1 MDRSTSKFSKY
12 SLILYFLF
20 FLVFS
25 SCTSHESIVSTQPN
39 LEGPR
44 QDYARGDL
52 QKAIEGYSAA
62 LKNYPDETAVL
73 EDYSKVL
80 EDIRQSADN
89 AFHSEDYTL
98 AEQRYSLLLRNSPRF
113 QTIENNLSFDTEY
126 VGHRIKDCL
135 IAQGRGSVQNTFDAD
150 DYMNALKAFR
160 PAIQA
165 FPEDSS
171 LKNNLAEAL
180 KDLHRRSEKALE
192 KEEYAVAGKMYA
204 LLLNENHQLKDLD
217 MSIPFSSESL
227 EDGIKQCRI
236 QLTRKGLELYREE
249 KLKEAVSV
257 WKSLLE
263 FDPGNTEIIKA
274 VGTAEEQLK
283 KIKK

>member
-1 MDRSTSKFSKY
+1 MDTSTSKFSKY

-25 SCTSHESIVSTQPN
+25 SCTTHESIVSTQPN
-39 LEGPR
+39 LEEPR

-62 LKNYPDETAVL
+62 LKNYPDETIVL
-73 EDYSKVL
+73 EDYSHVL
-80 EDIRQSADN
+80 EEIRQSADN
-89 AFHSEDYTL
+89 AFHSEDFTL

-126 VGHRIKDCL
+126 LGHRIKDCL
-135 IAQGRGSVQNTFDAD
+135 IALGRGSLQNTFDAD
-150 DYMNALKAFR
+150 DYVNALEAFR

-171 LKNNLAEAL
+171 LKNNLVLAL

-192 KEEYAVAGKMYA
+192 KKEYAVAGKMYA

-249 KLKEAVSV
+249 KLKDAVSV

-263 FDPGNTEIIKA
+263 FDPENTEIIKA
-274 VGTAEEQLK
+274 VGNAEEQLK

>member
-12 SLILYFLF
+12 SLILFFLF

>member
-126 VGHRIKDCL
+126 LGHRIKDCL

-150 DYMNALKAFR
+150 DYVNALEAFR

>member
-12 SLILYFLF
+12 SLILFFLF

-150 DYMNALKAFR
+150 DYVNALEAFR

-217 MSIPFSSESL
+217 MSIPFSSKSL
-227 EDGIKQCRI
+227 KDGIKQCRI